1 MDRTVLITGANSGI
15 GLATAIELGRRG
27 FRSVG
32 SVRSA
37 AKAKAV
43 AAAAAQAGVEVETV
57 LVDVT
62 DAAGS
67 ARVIDGLRPWGPV
80 TNTGYSA
87 TGAIEDVSDDEARL
101 LLETMVVA
109 PMRLAR
115 LALPHMRAAGGGRIV
130 NVSSIYGRTTTPLTG
145 WYQGA
150 KHALEGLSDA
160 LRMEVAGDGIAVIL
174 VEPGGFRTRIWE
186 EAERE
191 AESRQGS
198 RYATAYRRSRTGIRL
213 WQPFMGD
220 PASVAAVIGRALGAW
235 FPCARYL
242 VGYDAQVLALAD
254 QIVSTTGDRELPRA
268 RPEAVAALL
277 EPPPRDRDGAMARAA
292 KVFRTI
298 GSPGF
303 PFDEARVRERAGRS
317 YDRCFHPAGV
327 ARQMLAILAA
337 GSRAPALRHVRVP
350 TLVIHGTE
358 DPLVPVAHGIE
369 TAALV

>member
-1 MDRTVLITGANSGI
+1 MARTVLTTGANSGI
-15 GLATAIELGRRG
+15 GLATALDLARRG

-32 SVRSA
+32 SVRSE
-37 AKAKAV
+37 AKARALKR
-43 AAAAAQAGVEVETV
+43 AAAAAGLEVETV
-57 LVDVT
+57 LLDVT
-62 DAAGS
+62 DAA
-67 ARVIDGLRPWGPV
+67 RCQWMIDDLRPWGLV
-80 TNTGYSA
+80 NNAGYTLNA
-87 TGAIEDVSDDEARL
+87 AVEDVGDPEARR

-115 LALPHMRAAGGGRIV
+115 LALPHMRAVGGGRIV

-254 QIVSTTGDRELPRA
+254 QLVPT
-268 RPEAVAALL
+268 VV
-277 EPPPRDRDGAMARAA
+277 RDRIAR
-292 KVFRTI
+292 
-298 GSPGF
+298 
-303 PFDEARVRERAGRS
+303 
-317 YDRCFHPAGV
+317 
-327 ARQMLAILAA
+327 L
-337 GSRAPALRHVRVP
+337 
-350 TLVIHGTE
+350 TLG
-358 DPLVPVAHGIE
+358 L
-369 TAALV
+369 